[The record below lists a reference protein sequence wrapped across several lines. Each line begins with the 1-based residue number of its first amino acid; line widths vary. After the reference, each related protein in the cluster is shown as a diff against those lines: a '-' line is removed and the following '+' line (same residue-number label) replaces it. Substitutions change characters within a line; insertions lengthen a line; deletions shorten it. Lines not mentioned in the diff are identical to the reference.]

1 MNNQQKYFNKFKRD
15 LEFIFDKLEDVDF
28 ESDRISIKTK
38 SKNRSLQ
45 ELYNRLKAN
54 FFYKLIISYYKKF
67 IFKLKKTNLITSFSK
82 NSIKNSSIMQ
92 LEDYFNFLALD
103 DIRVKGTRIGIE
115 TIFYDFIHRK

>member
-45 ELYNRLKAN
+45 ELYIFHFFLNYYYLLLKIE
-54 FFYKLIISYYKKF
+54 KKPIGDLKILLIQLGYMLEFQQKVKKNNWYVG
-67 IFKLKKTNLITSFSK
+67 ILKKI
-82 NSIKNSSIMQ
+82 
-92 LEDYFNFLALD
+92 
-103 DIRVKGTRIGIE
+103 
-115 TIFYDFIHRK
+115 